1 MRHCLRNLSDSSMAI
16 TLKNA
21 HDIEMM
27 RVACRLA
34 SEVLDFI
41 TPHVRAGVT
50 TGELDRLCHEF
61 MVKEQGTVPA
71 PLNYQPPGYP
81 PYPKATCISVNDV
94 ICHGIPGDKVLKN
107 GDALNIDITVIK
119 DGYFGDTSRMFI
131 VGDGTILAKRLAQVT
146 YECMWLGINQVRPG
160 AHLGDIGQAIQTH
173 AEAQGYSVVREY
185 CGHGIGQVFHEDPQI
200 LHYGRQGTGL
210 VLQAG
215 MIFTI
220 EPMINAG
227 KREIRTMPDQWTV
240 KTRDR
245 SLSAQW
251 EHTVLV
257 TETGHEVLTH
267 SALTP
272 PPPPGSSYVTS
283 FATAA

>member
-1 MRHCLRNLSDSSMAI
+1 MSI
-16 TLKNA
+16 TLKND
-21 HDIEMM
+21 HDIAQM
-27 RVACRLA
+27 RIACRLA

-41 TPHVRAGVT
+41 TPHIAAGVT
-50 TGELDRLCHEF
+50 TGELDRLCHEY
-61 MVKEQGTVPA
+61 MSKEQGTVPA

-94 ICHGIPGDKVLKN
+94 ICHGIPGDKTLKN

-119 DGYFGDTSRMFI
+119 NGYFGDTSRMFI
-131 VGDGTILAKRLAQVT
+131 VGEGSILARRLVQT
-146 YECMWLGINQVRPG
+146 TFDCMWLGIDQIRAG
-160 AHLGDIGQAIQTH
+160 AHLGDIGHAIQKH

-185 CGHGIGQVFHEDPQI
+185 CGHGVGQVFHEDPQV
-200 LHYGRQGTGL
+200 LHYGRPGTGIE
-210 VLQAG
+210 LQAG
-215 MIFTI
+215 MIFTV

-257 TETGHEVLTH
+257 TPTGYEVLTV
-267 SALTP
+267 SAGTQAPSELIA
-272 PPPPGSSYVTS
+272 
-283 FATAA
+283 ATA

>member
-1 MRHCLRNLSDSSMAI
+1 
-16 TLKNA
+16 
-21 HDIEMM
+21 M

-34 SEVLDFI
+34 SEVLDYI
-41 TPHVRAGVT
+41 TPFVKPGVT

-61 MVKEQGTVPA
+61 MLQVQGTVPA

-94 ICHGIPGDKVLKN
+94 ICHGIPGDKTLKN
-107 GDALNIDITVIK
+107 GDALNIDVTVIK

-131 VGDGTILAKRLAQVT
+131 VGEGSILARRLVQT
-146 YECMWLGINQVRPG
+146 TFECMWLGIEQVRPG
-160 AHLGDIGQAIQTH
+160 ARLGDIGYAIQRH
-173 AEAQGYSVVREY
+173 AEAAGYSVVREY
-185 CGHGIGQVFHEDPQI
+185 CGHGIGTVFHEDPQVV
-200 LHYGRQGTGL
+200 HYGRAGTGL
-210 VLQAG
+210 ELQAG

-227 KREIRTMPDQWTV
+227 RRDIRTMPDQWTV

-257 TETGHEVLTH
+257 TPEGYDVLTV
-267 SALTP
+267 SALTQARP
-272 PPPPGSSYVTS
+272 EL
-283 FATAA
+283 TAA